1 MKRLSDSRTP
11 DSLRHH
17 LDRVEDE
24 DDPDSPL
31 YACPTAYGYAKV
43 GAYSRRDGS
52 MPATPPATLA
62 QNQVRYRT
70 VPVTTV
76 CMKQLLTRLLIRITC
91 INDWIRVSELM

>member
-52 MPATPPATLA
+52 MPATPPATLS
-62 QNQVRYRT
+62 QNQV
-70 VPVTTV
+70 PLDN
-76 CMKQLLTRLLIRITC
+76 LLHRKKPQRMLRIQITC
-91 INDWIRVSELM
+91 LRI

>member
-62 QNQVRYRT
+62 QNQVPYRT
-70 VPVTTV
+70 GNYGMYETTSN
-76 CMKQLLTRLLIRITC
+76 KIANPDHLYK
-91 INDWIRVSELM
+91 

>member
-17 LDRVEDE
+17 LDGVEDE

-52 MPATPPATLA
+52 MPATPPATLS
-62 QNQVRYRT
+62 QNQVPGT
-70 VPVTTV
+70 VLF
-76 CMKQLLTRLLIRITC
+76 MKQPRTLLIRITFM
-91 INDWIRVSELM
+91 NDRIRVSDLMYLRR

>member
-43 GAYSRRDGS
+43 GAYSRRDES
-52 MPATPPATLA
+52 MPATPPATLS
-62 QNQVRYRT
+62 QNQVRT
-70 VPVTTV
+70 VYEKTSENVADTDHMSPH
-76 CMKQLLTRLLIRITC
+76 LI
-91 INDWIRVSELM
+91 